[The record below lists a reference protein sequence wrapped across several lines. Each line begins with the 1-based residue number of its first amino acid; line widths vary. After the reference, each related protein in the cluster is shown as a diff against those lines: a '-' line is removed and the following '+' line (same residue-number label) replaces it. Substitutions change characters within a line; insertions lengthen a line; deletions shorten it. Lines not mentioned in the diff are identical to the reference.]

1 MCITTLANMML
12 MFAAS
17 SHANID
23 INNMAG
29 HHGLSDGFT
38 VTELTVTVTVTVTS
52 QLQLL
57 SPSKTLVS
65 ACVLLLQHKH
75 CIPH

>member
-1 MCITTLANMML
+1 MGIRTLANVML

-17 SHANID
+17 SPATID
-23 INNMAG
+23 INMAG

-38 VTELTVTVTVTVTS
+38 VTELTVTVTVTS
-52 QLQLL
+52 HLQLL
-57 SPSKTLVS
+57 SPSNTLVS